1 MKQDDLRL
9 KIERAILD
17 HRIVRWGA
25 SMSILVA
32 LGAILARRRY
42 G

>member
-1 MKQDDLRL
+1 MRQDDLRL
-9 KIERAILD
+9 RLERAILD

-25 SMSILVA
+25 SMGILVG
-32 LGAILARRRY
+32 LWAIWLQRRA

>member
-1 MKQDDLRL
+1 MRQDDIRLRV
-9 KIERAILD
+9 ERAILD
-17 HRIVRWGA
+17 HRIVRWMA
-25 SMSILVA
+25 SMGILVT